1 MRSASRAPGVLI
13 LVENET
19 VPFDC
24 RVWLQC
30 QALVAEGYRVS
41 VISPKA
47 PGDPGYE
54 LVDGVHLY
62 RYRAARTGSGV
73 LSFLVEFAY
82 SWIAAALLSVRVLL
96 GPGFD
101 VLQACNPPDTYFL
114 LAAGYKLLGKRFLF
128 DQHDLSPEIYALRFP
143 RPSSLALRLLRSLE
157 RLCHRTADH
166 VITVNESVRELLI
179 ARTGSPPDKVSVVR
193 NGPDL
198 GRLHRVVPRPELRR
212 GKRYLCCYLGVMGP
226 QDGVDLLLRA
236 IHVFTGQLG
245 RHDCHFLLM
254 GFGDALEELKRLAAE
269 LGIQDVVTFTGRV
282 GDAEIR
288 ASLSS
293 ADLGLSPDPKNAFN
307 DVCTMIKALEYMS
320 FGLPVVSFD
329 LKETHVSAGEA
340 AIYVQGSGPEAY
352 AAAISEL
359 LDSPER
365 RARMGAAGRRRIE
378 EALSWEHQKIAY
390 LRTYDRLLSRER
402 AAQPGWR

>member
-1 MRSASRAPGVLI
+1 MLI

-19 VPFDC
+19 VPFDS

-30 QALVAEGYRVS
+30 QALVAAGYRVS

-47 PGDPGYE
+47 PGDPRHE
-54 LVDGVHLY
+54 VVDGIHLY
-62 RYRAARTGSGV
+62 RYRAAPTGSGV

-82 SWIAAALLSVRVLL
+82 SWIATALLSVRVLL

-114 LAAGYKLLGKRFLF
+114 LAACYKLLGKRFLF

-143 RPSSLALRLLRSLE
+143 RPSPLAIRLLRSLE

-198 GRLHRVVPRPELRR
+198 GRLYRVEPRPELRQ

-226 QDGVDLLLRA
+226 QDGVDLLLDA
-236 IHVFTGQLG
+236 IHVLTGQLG
-245 RHDCHFLLM
+245 RDDCHFLFM
-254 GFGDALEELKRLAAE
+254 GFGDRLKDLKRLAADLDIE
-269 LGIQDVVTFTGRV
+269 DVVTFTGRV
-282 GDAEIR
+282 GDGEIR
-288 ASLSS
+288 TSLST

-307 DVCTMIKALEYMS
+307 NVCTMVKALEYMA

-329 LKETHVSAGEA
+329 LEETRVSAGEA
-340 AIYVQGSGPEAY
+340 AVYVQGSEPEAY

-359 LDSPER
+359 LDAPER
-365 RARMGAAGRRRIE
+365 RARMRVAGRHRIE
-378 EALSWEHQKIAY
+378 EALSWEHQKLAY
-390 LRTYDRLLSRER
+390 LQTYDRLLSRQP
-402 AAQPGWR
+402 AAQ

>member
-1 MRSASRAPGVLI
+1 MKPGNRVPRVLI

-19 VPFDC
+19 VPFDT

-30 QALVAEGYRVS
+30 QALVAAGYGVS
-41 VISPKA
+41 VIGPKA
-47 PGDPGYE
+47 PGEPRHE
-54 LVDGVHLY
+54 VLDGVNVY
-62 RYRAARTGSGV
+62 RYRAAPAGSGV
-73 LSFLVEFAY
+73 LSFLVEYAY
-82 SWIAAALLSVRVLL
+82 SWFAMAILSVRVLL

-101 VLQACNPPDTYFL
+101 VIQACNPPDIYFL
-114 LAAGYKLLGKRFLF
+114 LAACYKLLGKRFLF

-143 RPSSLALRLLRSLE
+143 RPSPLALRLLRFLE

-198 GRLHRVVPRPELRR
+198 RRLHRVEPRPELRR

-226 QDGVDLLLRA
+226 QDGVHLLLRG
-236 IHVFTGQLG
+236 IHALTGQLG

-254 GFGDALEELKRLAAE
+254 GFGDSLEELKRLAAE
-269 LGIQDVVTFTGRV
+269 LGIEDVVTFTGRV

-288 ASLSS
+288 AGLSS
-293 ADLGLSPDPKNAFN
+293 ADIGLSPDPKNAFN
-307 DVCTMIKALEYMS
+307 DVCTMIKALEYMA
-320 FGLPVVSFD
+320 FGLPVISFD
-329 LKETHVSAGEA
+329 LKETRVSAGEA
-340 AIYVQGSGPEAY
+340 AVYVQGSEPEAY
-352 AAAISEL
+352 AKAIAEL

-365 RARMGAAGRRRIE
+365 RARMREAGRRRIE

-390 LRTYDRLLSRER
+390 LQTYDRLLSREPV
-402 AAQPGWR
+402 AQRG

>member
-1 MRSASRAPGVLI
+1 MMKSASRPLRVLI
-13 LVENET
+13 LIENET

-30 QALVAEGYRVS
+30 QTLVAAGHRVS
-41 VISPKA
+41 VIGPKG

-54 LVDGVHLY
+54 VVDGVHLY
-62 RYRAARTGSGV
+62 KYRAAPSGSGV

-82 SWIAAALLSVRVLL
+82 SWIATAVLSVRVLL

-101 VLQACNPPDTYFL
+101 VLQACNPPDIYFV
-114 LAAGYKLLGKRFLF
+114 LAACYKPLGKRFLF

-143 RPSSLALRLLRSLE
+143 RPSPLALRLLCSLE

-198 GRLHRVVPRPELRR
+198 RRLHRVEPRPELRQ

-236 IHVFTGQLG
+236 IHVLTCELG

-254 GFGDALEELKRLAAE
+254 GFGDRLEELKRLATE

-307 DVCTMIKALEYMS
+307 DVCTMVKALEYMA

-329 LKETHVSAGEA
+329 LKETRVSAGEA
-340 AIYVQGSGPEAY
+340 AVYVQGSGPKAY
-352 AAAISEL
+352 ASAISEL

-365 RARMGAAGRRRIE
+365 RARMRVAGRRRIE
-378 EALSWEHQKIAY
+378 EALCWEHQKVAY
-390 LRTYDRLLSRER
+390 LRTYDRLLSREP
-402 AAQPGWR
+402 AAQQG